1 MARKSAPR
9 ATIKDNRDDCMRM
22 PGTSAGRA
30 AADPAEPGDWPAD
43 SSSDDADAP
52 GGPQAAAPRRRRFDP
67 ALLAGLPAR
76 LARLA
81 IRHWIATLL
90 LAAGLVLRVLA
101 LIAYRPALIYV
112 DTLKYLYNS
121 WSGSDPVGY
130 KLPLHLILLF
140 GNLEAVA
147 AVQHLLGL
155 AMAVT
160 LYAVLIRRG
169 AARWVA
175 AIAIAPVLLDAY
187 QLQAEQTIM
196 PDVWLEALIV
206 AGLAVLLWRAELTTR
221 ACVAGGIIL
230 GASATIRQIGE
241 VLIAPALV
249 FVLLAASGGWRDRA
263 RKAVALCLAFAAPIL
278 LYMAGSYDLTKHL
291 DLSRSGAASTYGRMA
306 AAADCATLKVPAG
319 LRALCP
325 APAEQ
330 KVGADRLDHD
340 ATSPAKIFTPPPGV
354 GRNTAIGEFNKDV
367 LEQQPLRVLSAY
379 GRDVLKLFA
388 VQRVTSPGDTPI
400 TRWQFQAYY
409 PTYLDISV
417 AKPDL
422 IIVGLKQPGGPVLY
436 RPLNAAYGGPA
447 EHVSLPLARF
457 LHAYQLDGG
466 YTPGPF
472 LLLAVLAGLAG
483 TVAALVRRRPGAVS
497 RQLALGSLLF
507 FLAGAIDLLVSDL
520 PEFSWRYQL
529 PVIVTLPVAGALG
542 FAALV
547 RFGRARRDDDAPA
560 GLTGQ
565 EPKLTA
571 PAS

>member
-1 MARKSAPR
+1 
-9 ATIKDNRDDCMRM
+9 M